1 MADGDGDEGPELT
14 DERWPTSPG
23 DVDTASANNLK
34 HEKWL
39 GVPEWPS
46 ASNEWLSRRGH
57 PLTPSPGEPYFHH
70 WVEERP
76 LASVRLGASDYQH
89 RSRSSRS
96 SCAATLWIPSPAPVP
111 GVAPDPT
118 RARAASSHVIQGGA
132 AEAIDLE
139 RMSVGQRRVH
149 PRAASTPSYTHHQ
162 HRSRIGTQPALPNR
176 EEGVA
181 THVSV
186 PLACRE
192 DVHAPVLGFRPGSA
206 ASRRAAGGR
215 PPPWP
220 RSQHDFALERLP
232 RNPLYD
238 TR

>member
-149 PRAASTPSYTHHQ
+149 PRAASTPKPRGRRCYPCVRTIGLPRGCSRASPRLPAWQ
-162 HRSRIGTQPALPNR
+162 RS
-176 EEGVA
+176 
-181 THVSV
+181 
-186 PLACRE
+186 LAPSSRG
-192 DVHAPVLGFRPGSA
+192 ASA
-206 ASRRAAGGR
+206 AVASIAARLCPRAA
-215 PPPWP
+215 
-220 RSQHDFALERLP
+220 SA
-232 RNPLYD
+232 
-238 TR
+238 